1 MVLEG
6 SAALEACARIVP
18 GHPPNSKTH
27 TPRRYIPLKKKH
39 FGGSHRL
46 NHWRATAP
54 FLFSFFFFFSHTKRA
69 RVSPPLSTPT
79 NISLPTTTTSPY
91 LPPYLPLPTP
101 HNISLTTPQ
110 YLPNNPATSPYPFP
124 YNISLNTPTT
134 SLYPPTSQHLPTHPQ
149 TSPYPPPITS
159 L

>member
-27 TPRRYIPLKKKH
+27 TPRRYIPLKKKTLRRVTPLKTLE
-39 FGGSHRL
+39 GDR
-46 NHWRATAP
+46 P
-54 FLFSFFFFFSHTKRA
+54 FSFFSLFFSHTKRA